1 LQSIILNIESIYHIL
16 KFTKRQCYKNGGVCG
31 LSQIYDVI
39 IIGAG
44 VVGSAI
50 AREFSRYKLKI
61 CVLEKELDVCCGTS
75 GRNSGVLHA
84 GFTYKTGSLRA
95 QCAVEGNT
103 EFEKVAEELDVP
115 FKRTG
120 KLVIGFTDKDMQSLL
135 KFKALG
141 EANGVKGLEIIDKE
155 RLEELD
161 SSAGGEF
168 AMYSPASGILNPFA
182 YTIALAENAKQN
194 GVDFNFNNEVIDV
207 KRKENIYS
215 VLTQKDKYQ
224 ARWVVNS
231 SGLNSALISTMLGID
246 GYTIGGFKGEYF
258 ILDKKVGKHLNMPVY
273 PAPDAKGGFGIH
285 ATPTVDGNILIG
297 PSSEL
302 IEDFE
307 DYGVTPQIMK
317 NLINSGMKMF
327 KPFRKEDFIRS
338 FSGIRPKRIVK
349 GTRKTLDFVLE
360 TREDVPNVINLV
372 GIESPGLTGAL
383 PLARRAIALY
393 AKKENLILNQ
403 NFNPIRKGIVCF
415 SNQSDEIKKEL
426 IAKDPNY
433 GEIICRC
440 EGITKAEILKAIHN
454 CLGVDTV
461 TGIKNRTRAT
471 MGRCQGGYC
480 QTRIVEILREEKN
493 KKREDVI
500 YSRVGSYMFKGKV
513 RE

>member
-1 LQSIILNIESIYHIL
+1 M
-16 KFTKRQCYKNGGVCG
+16 YKSRKMYRDKYGGVCE
-31 LSQIYDVI
+31 LSKIYDVI

-61 CVLEKELDVCCGTS
+61 GVLEKELDVCCGTS

-120 KLVIGFTDKDMQSLL
+120 KLVIGFTDEDMQSLL
-135 KFKALG
+135 KYKALG

-155 RLEELD
+155 RLCELD

-168 AMYSPASGILNPFA
+168 AMYSPATGILNPFE
-182 YTIALAENAKQN
+182 YTVALAENAKQN
-194 GVDFNFNNEVIDV
+194 GVDFYFNNEVLEV
-207 KRKENIYS
+207 KRENDIYNL
-215 VLTQKDKYQ
+215 LTGKDKYQ

-231 SGLNSALISTMLGID
+231 SGLNSAVISTMLGID

-258 ILDKKVGKHLNMPVY
+258 ILDKKAGKHMNMPVY

-302 IEDFE
+302 TEDFE
-307 DYGVTPQIMK
+307 DYGVTSEVLE
-317 NLINSGMKMF
+317 NLIDKGMKMF
-327 KPFRKEDFIRS
+327 KPFKKEDFIRS

-349 GTRKTLDFVLE
+349 GTRQTLDFVVE
-360 TREDVPNVINLV
+360 TREEVPNVINLV

-383 PLARRAIALY
+383 PLARRAIALF
-393 AKKENLILNQ
+393 AEKEKLISNEK
-403 NFNPIRKGIVCF
+403 FDPIRKGIVCF
-415 SNQSDEIKKEL
+415 SDQSNEVKKEL
-426 IAKDPNY
+426 ISKDPNY

-440 EGITKAEILKAIHN
+440 EGITKAEILEAVHN
-454 CLGVDTV
+454 CLGVDSM

-480 QTRIVEILREEKN
+480 QTRIAEIIMEENN
-493 KKREDVI
+493 KTREDLV